1 MEKIQ
6 SDLRISEERQSS
18 LCRAYESL
26 HAEANSVV
34 LFSVQWKELEEHF
47 ESTRSEI
54 RTRLQELENREK
66 EMDDLG
72 KRLEAS
78 ELRFDSEMAAKAL
91 ELRGIEKSI
100 AERVKE
106 YESGKL
112 RLKSVDMS
120 IDVKKRQVSEVES
133 LVREKER
140 ERDSIDRCI
149 EERKKILNWFVKNA
163 EERSVEIEAK
173 EKEVEEVRTV
183 LSKYGDDIELKERR
197 LNSIVES
204 IEERKKVY
212 DLREEEIRRAE
223 RSIEECDK
231 KMKLRKEKLGLIE
244 KSIKGCEEEM
254 KSKEEKLSLIRKSLA
269 ECSNTLESRENAI
282 RELELKERDFCLLK
296 KLMGEWYCKLEYKE
310 RELGGWLEK
319 LELKEKGFE
328 QKLEE
333 LHLIDMRVNEFL
345 DEVRLKEKHLDS
357 LQQTIHEH
365 EKRLDLLS
373 NGLQVKERKLE
384 LQARTLEFK
393 QKKFDSIRKSAE
405 ERSKKMTLEKKT
417 NILNSQVKIEQLE
430 HNPANNPSVPL
441 PASIQSR
448 INLSGKDLQLF
459 LNEHLKRH
467 DLLGTEISGILQA
480 SSDPAKLVLDAMQ
493 GFYPSSLVV
502 ENKECDFD
510 LSVIRRSCI
519 LLLQELKR
527 VSPQINPPVRE
538 EARKL
543 AGDWKDKMTVA
554 VENGLEVL
562 GFLLLITTFDLT
574 STYPESELQSL
585 LLVAGR
591 QAHVAQATGLS
602 LGISDKAPEC
612 SITSVKI
619 VEPESSLAK
628 SEATLSSPNFQPS
641 ATIDARTLQGILIEH
656 MKQNHSMQKDMLAA
670 LQLSTDP
677 AKLVLD
683 VIQTSFAGYWGRGEV
698 ALDETF
704 MSSTINLLEELMRVS
719 PNVGPH
725 EKEDAIKLAYT
736 WEAKMKG
743 NTENSLESL
752 GYLQFLAT
760 YGLLYRLKEDEIK
773 KILGMIC
780 QHKQALKICQTLGF
794 VPEFVKKL
802 IERKQLLE
810 AARLICTFKIAEKLP
825 PVPLLKEYVE
835 GARKSCRTMWRKK
848 KSLDEKEEVVDH
860 LIADLRAVTQ
870 CFQDYNLES
879 DYPSKGIDI
888 LIVELVKMKEN
899 WRRCEQSLV
908 SKVKQE
914 VNEPSPASNVGQ
926 EGEKE
931 DQSPSPKVGLEERKA
946 SPSSKV
952 GQKEKKS
959 PPSKVGQEEKKLSPA
974 SKVRQEG
981 KKEKAPSPGQEG
993 EKEKNQSPSSTV
1005 GQEEKKAS
1013 PSFKVGQ
1020 EVKKSPP
1027 SSKVGQEEKKP
1038 SPACEVRKEVNKV
1051 KKLVKKAKKPSLAFK
1066 VGQEVKKVKKPSLA
1080 SKIGP
1085 DDKGEKKPSLAS
1097 TVEQEE
1103 KTEKNPSHASTVEQ
1117 EEKTENPS
1125 LASTVEQESKTEKKP
1140 SPSKVEQEEKSEK
1153 KSLASKVEQEE
1164 KNGKKRGASASGS
1177 TFQRQQRQSK
1187 RPRTHVSAV
1196 TPYGMS
1202 TIPPA
1207 YMYMFWPNP
1216 RTYGYY

>member
-1 MEKIQ
+1 M
-6 SDLRISEERQSS
+6 
-18 LCRAYESL
+18 
-26 HAEANSVV
+26 
-34 LFSVQWKELEEHF
+34 
-47 ESTRSEI
+47 
-54 RTRLQELENREK
+54 
-66 EMDDLG
+66 
-72 KRLEAS
+72 
-78 ELRFDSEMAAKAL
+78 
-91 ELRGIEKSI
+91 
-100 AERVKE
+100 
-106 YESGKL
+106 
-112 RLKSVDMS
+112 
-120 IDVKKRQVSEVES
+120 
-133 LVREKER
+133 
-140 ERDSIDRCI
+140 
-149 EERKKILNWFVKNA
+149 
-163 EERSVEIEAK
+163 
-173 EKEVEEVRTV
+173 
-183 LSKYGDDIELKERR
+183 
-197 LNSIVES
+197 
-204 IEERKKVY
+204 
-212 DLREEEIRRAE
+212 
-223 RSIEECDK
+223 
-231 KMKLRKEKLGLIE
+231 
-244 KSIKGCEEEM
+244 
-254 KSKEEKLSLIRKSLA
+254 
-269 ECSNTLESRENAI
+269 
-282 RELELKERDFCLLK
+282 
-296 KLMGEWYCKLEYKE
+296 
-310 RELGGWLEK
+310 
-319 LELKEKGFE
+319 
-328 QKLEE
+328 
-333 LHLIDMRVNEFL
+333 
-345 DEVRLKEKHLDS
+345 
-357 LQQTIHEH
+357 
-365 EKRLDLLS
+365 
-373 NGLQVKERKLE
+373 
-384 LQARTLEFK
+384 
-393 QKKFDSIRKSAE
+393 
-405 ERSKKMTLEKKT
+405 
-417 NILNSQVKIEQLE
+417 
-430 HNPANNPSVPL
+430 
-441 PASIQSR
+441 
-448 INLSGKDLQLF
+448 SGKDLQLF

-510 LSVIRRSCI
+510 VSVIRRSCI

-543 AGDWKDKMTVA
+543 AGDWKDKMMVA

-562 GFLLLITTFDLT
+562 GFLLLIATFDLT
-574 STYPESELQSL
+574 SAYPESELQSL
-585 LLVAGR
+585 LLVAGQ
-591 QAHVAQATGLS
+591 QAHVAQAAGLS

-810 AARLICTFKIAEKLP
+810 AARLICTFKIAEKFP

-870 CFQDYNLES
+870 CLQDYNLES

-1038 SPACEVRKEVNKV
+1038 SPASEVRKEVNKV
-1051 KKLVKKAKKPSLAFK
+1051 KKLVKKAKKPSLASK
-1066 VGQEVKKVKKPSLA
+1066 V
-1080 SKIGP
+1080 GP
-1085 DDKGEKKPSLAS
+1085 DDTAEKKPSLAS

>member
-26 HAEANSVV
+26 HTEANSVV

-78 ELRFDSEMAAKAL
+78 ELRFDLEMAAKAL

-100 AERVKE
+100 AEKVKE

-112 RLKSVDMS
+112 RLKSVDLS

-296 KLMGEWYCKLEYKE
+296 KLMGEWSCKLEYKE

-656 MKQNHSMQKDMLAA
+656 MKQNHSMQKDMMAA

-760 YGLLYRLKEDEIK
+760 YGLLYRLKKDEIK

-926 EGEKE
+926 EGEKA

-959 PPSKVGQEEKKLSPA
+959 PPSKVGQEEKKPSPA
-974 SKVRQEG
+974 SEVGQEG

-1038 SPACEVRKEVNKV
+1038 SPASEVRKEVNKV
-1051 KKLVKKAKKPSLAFK
+1051 KKLVKKAKKPSLASK
-1066 VGQEVKKVKKPSLA
+1066 V
-1080 SKIGP
+1080 GP
-1085 DDKGEKKPSLAS
+1085 DDTAEKKPSLAS

-1103 KTEKNPSHASTVEQ
+1103 KTEKNPSHAST
-1117 EEKTENPS
+1117 
-1125 LASTVEQESKTEKKP
+1125 
-1140 SPSKVEQEEKSEK
+1140 
-1153 KSLASKVEQEE
+1153 VEQEE

>member
-1 MEKIQ
+1 
-6 SDLRISEERQSS
+6 
-18 LCRAYESL
+18 
-26 HAEANSVV
+26 
-34 LFSVQWKELEEHF
+34 
-47 ESTRSEI
+47 
-54 RTRLQELENREK
+54 
-66 EMDDLG
+66 
-72 KRLEAS
+72 
-78 ELRFDSEMAAKAL
+78 
-91 ELRGIEKSI
+91 
-100 AERVKE
+100 
-106 YESGKL
+106 
-112 RLKSVDMS
+112 
-120 IDVKKRQVSEVES
+120 
-133 LVREKER
+133 
-140 ERDSIDRCI
+140 
-149 EERKKILNWFVKNA
+149 
-163 EERSVEIEAK
+163 
-173 EKEVEEVRTV
+173 
-183 LSKYGDDIELKERR
+183 
-197 LNSIVES
+197 
-204 IEERKKVY
+204 
-212 DLREEEIRRAE
+212 
-223 RSIEECDK
+223 
-231 KMKLRKEKLGLIE
+231 
-244 KSIKGCEEEM
+244 
-254 KSKEEKLSLIRKSLA
+254 
-269 ECSNTLESRENAI
+269 
-282 RELELKERDFCLLK
+282 
-296 KLMGEWYCKLEYKE
+296 
-310 RELGGWLEK
+310 
-319 LELKEKGFE
+319 
-328 QKLEE
+328 
-333 LHLIDMRVNEFL
+333 
-345 DEVRLKEKHLDS
+345 
-357 LQQTIHEH
+357 
-365 EKRLDLLS
+365 
-373 NGLQVKERKLE
+373 
-384 LQARTLEFK
+384 
-393 QKKFDSIRKSAE
+393 
-405 ERSKKMTLEKKT
+405 
-417 NILNSQVKIEQLE
+417 
-430 HNPANNPSVPL
+430 
-441 PASIQSR
+441 
-448 INLSGKDLQLF
+448 
-459 LNEHLKRH
+459 
-467 DLLGTEISGILQA
+467 
-480 SSDPAKLVLDAMQ
+480 MQ

-1051 KKLVKKAKKPSLAFK
+1051 KKLVKK
-1066 VGQEVKKVKKPSLA
+1066 VKKPSLA

>member
-1 MEKIQ
+1 MDKIQ
-6 SDLRISEERQSS
+6 ADLRISEERQSS

-34 LFSVQWKELEEHF
+34 LFSLQWKELEEHF

-100 AERVKE
+100 AEKVKE

-112 RLKSVDMS
+112 RLKSVDLS

-149 EERKKILNWFVKNA
+149 EERNKILNWFVKNA

-197 LNSIVES
+197 LNSIMES
-204 IEERKKVY
+204 IEERTKVY
-212 DLREEEIRRAE
+212 DLKEEEIRRAE

-231 KMKLRKEKLGLIE
+231 KTKLRKEKLSLIE
-244 KSIKGCEEEM
+244 ISIKGCEEEM
-254 KSKEEKLSLIRKSLA
+254 KSKKEKLSLIRKSLA

-296 KLMGEWYCKLEYKE
+296 KPMEEWSCKLEYKE
-310 RELGGWLEK
+310 RELCGWLEK

-333 LHLIDMRVNEFL
+333 LHLIDRRVNDIF
-345 DEVRLKEKHLDS
+345 DDVQLKEKHLDS
-357 LQQTIHEH
+357 LQQMILEH
-365 EKRLDLLS
+365 EKRLDSLS

-384 LQARTLEFK
+384 LQARTLEFR
-393 QKKFDSIRKSAE
+393 QRKFDSIRKSAE
-405 ERSKKMTLEKKT
+405 ERSKKMALEKKT

-441 PASIQSR
+441 PAIIQSS
-448 INLSGKDLQLF
+448 INMSSKDLQLF

-510 LSVIRRSCI
+510 VSVIRRSCI

-585 LLVAGR
+585 LLVAGQ

-628 SEATLSSPNFQPS
+628 SEATLSSPYFQPS

-656 MKQNHSMQKDMLAA
+656 MKQNHSMQKEMLAA
-670 LQLSTDP
+670 LQMSSDP

-683 VIQTSFAGYWGRGEV
+683 VIQTSFARYWSRGEV
-698 ALDETF
+698 ALEETF
-704 MSSTINLLEELMRVS
+704 MLSMIDLLEELMRVS

-725 EKEDAIKLAYT
+725 VKEDAIKLAYT

-743 NTENSLESL
+743 NTENSSESL

-760 YGLLYRLKEDEIK
+760 YRLLYRLNEDEIK
-773 KILGMIC
+773 KILGMIY

-810 AARLICTFKIAEKLP
+810 AARLICTFKIAEKFP
-825 PVPLLKEYVE
+825 PVRLLKEYVE
-835 GARKSCRTMWRKK
+835 GARKSCRKMWRKK

-879 DYPSKGIDI
+879 DYPSKGIDM
-888 LIVELVKMKEN
+888 LIVELEKMKEN

-908 SKVKQE
+908 SKVEQE

-931 DQSPSPKVGLEERKA
+931 DQSPCPKVGQEERKA
-946 SPSSKV
+946 SPSSRV

-959 PPSKVGQEEKKLSPA
+959 PPS
-974 SKVRQEG
+974 
-981 KKEKAPSPGQEG
+981 
-993 EKEKNQSPSSTV
+993 
-1005 GQEEKKAS
+1005 
-1013 PSFKVGQ
+1013 
-1020 EVKKSPP
+1020 
-1027 SSKVGQEEKKP
+1027 SKVGEEETKP
-1038 SPACEVRKEVNKV
+1038 SPATEVRKEVNKV
-1051 KKLVKKAKKPSLAFK
+1051 KKLVKK
-1066 VGQEVKKVKKPSLA
+1066 VKKPSLA
-1080 SKIGP
+1080 SKVGP
-1085 DDKGEKKPSLAS
+1085 DDKAEKKPSLAS

-1117 EEKTENPS
+1117 EEKTENPP
-1125 LASTVEQESKTEKKP
+1125 LASAVEQESKTEKKP
-1140 SPSKVEQEEKSEK
+1140 SASKVEQEEKSEK
-1153 KSLASKVEQEE
+1153 KSLASNVQQEE
-1164 KNGKKRGASASGS
+1164 KNEKKRSASASDS

-1187 RPRTHVSAV
+1187 RPRIHVPAA
-1196 TPYGMS
+1196 TPYRMS
-1202 TIPPA
+1202 TVPPA

-1216 RTYGYY
+1216 PTYGYY